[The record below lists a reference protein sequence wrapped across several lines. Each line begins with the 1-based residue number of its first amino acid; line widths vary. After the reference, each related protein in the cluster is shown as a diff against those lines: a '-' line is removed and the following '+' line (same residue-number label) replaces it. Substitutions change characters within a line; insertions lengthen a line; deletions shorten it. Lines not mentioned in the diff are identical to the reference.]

1 MKRFFCAL
9 LFTTFVY
16 TFYKNL
22 FMYSTIQSLH
32 SYWAYL
38 VLLILILATV
48 NALIKFFGKKEYE
61 AKDFRISLF
70 TLIVSHIQLLIGLI
84 LYFVSPRLSLF
95 IELGMGEIMKDSVN
109 RLYLVEH
116 PLVNIIAVT
125 LITIGYSKH
134 KKKLTSTPKFKTI
147 AVFYTIALVL
157 FLSRIPW
164 STWLG

>member
-1 MKRFFCAL
+1 
-9 LFTTFVY
+9 
-16 TFYKNL
+16 
-22 FMYSTIQSLH
+22 MYETVKVLH

-38 VLLILILATV
+38 VLVILIIATI
-48 NALIKFFGKKEYE
+48 NAIVKSVGGKEYS

-70 TLIVSHIQLLIGLI
+70 TLIVSHIQLLIGLV
-84 LYFVSPRLSLF
+84 LYFVSPRLALF
-95 IELGMGEIMKDSVN
+95 SELGMGGVMKDAVN

-116 PLVNIIAVT
+116 PTINIIAVA

-134 KKKLTSTPKFKTI
+134 KKKLTSGPKLKII
-147 AVFYTIALVL
+147 AIFYTIALVL

>member
-1 MKRFFCAL
+1 
-9 LFTTFVY
+9 
-16 TFYKNL
+16 
-22 FMYSTIQSLH
+22 MYEIILTLH

-38 VLLILILATV
+38 VLLILILATG
-48 NALIKFFGKKEYE
+48 NALVKFFLGKEYS

-70 TLIVSHIQLLIGLI
+70 TLIVSHIQLLIGLL
-84 LYFVSPRLSLF
+84 LYFVSPRLQLF
-95 IELGMGEIMKDSVN
+95 SELGMGGVMKDAVN

-116 PLVNIIAVT
+116 PTINILAVV

-134 KKKLTSTPKFKTI
+134 KKKLTSKPKLKLI
-147 AVFYTIALVL
+147 AIFYTIALVL

>member
-1 MKRFFCAL
+1 
-9 LFTTFVY
+9 
-16 TFYKNL
+16 
-22 FMYSTIQSLH
+22 MYNTVQTLH
-32 SYWAYL
+32 SYWAYVVLL
-38 VLLILILATV
+38 VLLLATL
-48 NALIKFFGKKEYE
+48 NALYKTFADKEYE

-95 IELGMGEIMKDSVN
+95 SESGMGEIMKDSVN

-116 PLVNIIAVT
+116 PLINIIAVA

-134 KKKLTSTPKFKTI
+134 KKKLTSPSKLKII
-147 AVFYTIALVL
+147 AIFYTIALVL

-164 STWLG
+164 STWMS

>member
-1 MKRFFCAL
+1 
-9 LFTTFVY
+9 
-16 TFYKNL
+16 
-22 FMYSTIQSLH
+22 MYAVIKSLH

-38 VLLILILATV
+38 VLLILIIASA
-48 NALIKFFGKKEYE
+48 NAIIKSMGGKEYG

-84 LYFVSPRLSLF
+84 LYFVSPRLAAF
-95 IELGMGEIMKDSVN
+95 GELGMGGVMGDSVN
-109 RLYLVEH
+109 RLYLIEH
-116 PLVNIIAVT
+116 PLMNIIAVA

-134 KKKLTSTPKFKTI
+134 KKKLTSQSKFKLITI
-147 AVFYTIALVL
+147 FYTIALVL

>member
-1 MKRFFCAL
+1 
-9 LFTTFVY
+9 
-16 TFYKNL
+16 
-22 FMYSTIQSLH
+22 MYEIIQTLH

-38 VLLILILATV
+38 VLLILILATG
-48 NALIKFFGKKEYE
+48 NALFKSIAGKEYS

-70 TLIVSHIQLLIGLI
+70 TLIVSHIQLLIGLL
-84 LYFVSPRLSLF
+84 LYFVSPRLQLF
-95 IELGMGEIMKDSVN
+95 NELGMGEIMKDSVS

-116 PLVNIIAVT
+116 PLINIIAVA

-134 KKKLTSTPKFKTI
+134 KKKLTSQAKLKLI
-147 AVFYTIALVL
+147 AIFYTIALVL

>member
-1 MKRFFCAL
+1 
-9 LFTTFVY
+9 
-16 TFYKNL
+16 
-22 FMYSTIQSLH
+22 MYETVKVLH

-38 VLLILILATV
+38 VLVILIIATI
-48 NALIKFFGKKEYE
+48 NAIVKSVGGKEYS

-70 TLIVSHIQLLIGLI
+70 TLIISHIQLLIGLV
-84 LYFVSPRLSLF
+84 LYFVSPRLALF
-95 IELGMGEIMKDSVN
+95 SELGMGGVMKDAVN

-116 PLVNIIAVT
+116 PTINIIAVA

-134 KKKLTSTPKFKTI
+134 KKKLTSGPKLKII
-147 AVFYTIALVL
+147 AIFYTIALVL